1 MEEVDDKIN
10 KFHKSIDEWIESKHI
25 DYGVDSFG
33 DKVDEV
39 GKILH
44 LSREELKAMSV
55 VDYQT
60 AIFLLNQYW
69 GYLNTLLAREKAVKT
84 WADQGIWYIITGM
97 QHDKYSKWEEKYH
110 MSIRA
115 SPMGIKL
122 QILKTTAEARIL
134 ATEATSS
141 RLETAIKVLENLS
154 RSKSYDRS

>member
-1 MEEVDDKIN
+1 MEEIDEKIN
-10 KFHKSIDEWIESKHI
+10 KFHKNIDDWIESKHV
-25 DYGVDSFG
+25 DYGVDDSYE
-33 DKVDEV
+33 KCREV
-39 GKILH
+39 GNILH
-44 LSREELKAMSV
+44 LSREDLKNMSV

-60 AIFLLNQYW
+60 AIYALNQYW
-69 GYLNTLLAREKAVKT
+69 IYLNKLLAREKAVKT

-97 QHDKYSKWEEKYH
+97 EHDKYTKWEEKYH

>member
-1 MEEVDDKIN
+1 VEEVDDKIN

-25 DYGVDSFG
+25 DYGLDSFG
-33 DKVDEV
+33 EEVNEV

-69 GYLNTLLAREKAVKT
+69 AYLNTLLAREKAVKT

-115 SPMGIKL
+115 CPIGIKL

>member
-25 DYGVDSFG
+25 DYGLDSFG
-33 DKVDEV
+33 EKVHEV

-55 VDYQT
+55 IDYQT

-69 GYLNTLLAREKAVKT
+69 AYLNTLLAREKAVKT

-115 SPMGIKL
+115 SPIGIKL

>member
-1 MEEVDDKIN
+1 MEEIDERIN
-10 KFHKSIDEWIESKHI
+10 KFHKSIDDWIESKNI

-33 DKVDEV
+33 DKVYEV
-39 GKILH
+39 SKVLH
-44 LSREELKAMSV
+44 LSRDELKAMSS
-55 VDYQT
+55 VDCQT

-69 GYLNTLLAREKAVKT
+69 SYLNTLLAREKAVKT

-134 ATEATSS
+134 ATEATAG
-141 RLETAIKVLENLS
+141 RLETAIKVLESLS